1 MFYLIVLDFV
11 KVTVFHRQV
20 GLPTMDA
27 DTKFQRASAVIT
39 TTTACTGEPLECK
52 LAQKSN

>member
-39 TTTACTGEPLECK
+39 TTACTGEPLECK